1 MASLSSTNKNDRSG
15 GGINH
20 NNSNNDDDDN
30 HNSNEGGKKENP
42 IIATGLDVAAICQ
55 IVTQPS
61 NSKEHELVHSLLS
74 YIQDTGGPNGILQRE
89 RKRKSINSG
98 SASEDDDDAA
108 AIEIQHDSLRRGTK
122 REKITIT
129 IASSSSLPALPVL
142 DSELKLQLKLK
153 FEELPKPALIHV
165 FNYLTNDELMNV
177 SVVSKFEHTILCGD
191 DDDNHIVDDGNDRCG
206 PGMETQIIPRI
217 EFSPSKNDHFDKLIN
232 RNIGRVDRMVHKL
245 NQRRTR
251 NTIVFQR
258 YRVLKIIDFHRFGYR
273 DKEALERSA
282 QAMPLQGI
290 VSLDISLSH
299 YVQLDDAAIGVYR
312 MYLLFL
318 PNLRNI
324 NLTNVGFQYRV
335 LAASSFARNCP
346 RLEKITWNGFKW
358 SESQISIDGEDMA
371 DFNHLKEIYMNDCV
385 FVNNE
390 DSQAI
395 WDMNGN
401 PNIFIFHKC
410 SKSLE
415 RVSIKN
421 ARYASGDYFNGES
434 ICLPQRAL
442 IKFIR
447 NAPSSL
453 KWFRSDLGQENIN
466 MLRMER
472 PDIEFVS

>member
-122 REKITIT
+122 RGKIAIT
-129 IASSSSLPALPVL
+129 VASSSSLPALPIL
-142 DSELKLQLKLK
+142 DSELKLQLEMK

-165 FNYLTNDELMNV
+165 FNYLTNNELMNV
-177 SVVSKFEHTILCGD
+177 SVVSKFEHTIICGA
-191 DDDNHIVDDGNDRCG
+191 DDDNDTVDDDNDRCG
-206 PGMETQIIPRI
+206 PGMETKIIPRI
-217 EFSPSKNDHFDKLIN
+217 EFSPQKLN
-232 RNIGRVDRMVHKL
+232 TNMGRVDRMVHKV

-251 NTIVFQR
+251 NALVFQR
-258 YRVLKIIDFHRFGYR
+258 YRVLKIIDFHRFEYR
-273 DKEALERSA
+273 DKEALERIA
-282 QAMPLQGI
+282 RTIPLLGI

-299 YVQLDDAAIGVYR
+299 YVALDFDDDASGVCHIYS
-312 MYLLFL
+312 LFL
-318 PNLRNI
+318 PNLRSI
-324 NLTNVGFQYRV
+324 NLTNVGLRYRV
-335 LAASSFARNCP
+335 LTEKFARNCP
-346 RLEKITWNGFKW
+346 LLEKITWNGFK
-358 SESQISIDGEDMA
+358 SSDSKISVDGEDMEG
-371 DFNHLKEIYMNDCV
+371 FNHLKEIYMDDCV
-385 FVNNE
+385 F
-390 DSQAI
+390 SGLYMYLR
-395 WDMNGN
+395 DMNGN
-401 PNIFIFHKC
+401 PNIFILYKC

-421 ARYASGDYFNGES
+421 ARYASWDNFQGKPT
-434 ICLPQRAL
+434 CLPQNAL